1 MIELNKLDDEEEI
14 ERSLIGNAYFIGKN
28 MKNQDKNIEDIL
40 KYPQKIK
47 ISVNEL
53 LSDMG

>member
-14 ERSLIGNAYFIGKN
+14 EKILIGNAYFQGKN
-28 MKNQDKNIEDIL
+28 LKNQENNIDDIM

>member
-14 ERSLIGNAYFIGKN
+14 EKILIGNAYFQGKN
-28 MKNQDKNIEDIL
+28 LKNQENNINDIL

>member
-14 ERSLIGNAYFIGKN
+14 EKILIGNAYFQGKN
-28 MKNQDKNIEDIL
+28 LKNQENNIDDIL